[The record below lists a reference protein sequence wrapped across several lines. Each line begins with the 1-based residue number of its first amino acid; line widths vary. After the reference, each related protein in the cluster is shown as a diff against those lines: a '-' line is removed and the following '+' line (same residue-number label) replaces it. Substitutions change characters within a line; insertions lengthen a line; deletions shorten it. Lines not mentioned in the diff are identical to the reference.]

1 MCYMFCIHS
10 TRISCPHPTDTG
22 AVAAGTSRCY
32 SKSVQQ
38 PAAML
43 KVDSSCSRHN
53 DSCNN
58 KGDNNNGRKRDRAR
72 EKDDGGSTGVL
83 CLDSLSKIEEILVK
97 AGEGEKRL
105 SEKRPDTAPAPEQQ
119 QPLPPQELN
128 AKISCNSDGD
138 LRTKFKHDGASQRTG
153 EESHTVP
160 EARAPEADESRAMAS
175 FGDRAVPPCFDPLK
189 KNALQLPRRGLFGEE
204 HGEEVPRPR
213 PWAIQKYVRSKGPL
227 AWYVASVGVCVGLWL
242 LKQLLLWR
250 KATDIAV
257 VPVGAPLSRFW
268 LRTGD

>member
-1 MCYMFCIHS
+1 MLYFL
-10 TRISCPHPTDTG
+10 HPLHTNFVPPPTGTG
-22 AVAAGTSRCY
+22 AVAAGTSHCY

-53 DSCNN
+53 DSRNS
-58 KGDNNNGRKRDRAR
+58 KGDSNTGRKRDRAR
-72 EKDDGGSTGVL
+72 EKDHGGSTGIL

-97 AGEGEKRL
+97 AGEGEKKL

-119 QPLPPQELN
+119 QPLPPQEPN
-128 AKISCNSDGD
+128 AKISCNSDGGV
-138 LRTKFKHDGASQRTG
+138 RTKFKHDGASQRTG

-189 KNALQLPRRGLFGEE
+189 KSALQLPRRGLFGEE

-227 AWYVASVGVCVGLWL
+227 AWYGGERRRLC
-242 LKQLLLWR
+242 R
-250 KATDIAV
+250 AV
-257 VPVGAPLSRFW
+257 VAEAVIVVATSDRHHGSSDGCPFVPFLAAHR
-268 LRTGD
+268 